1 MLQIILGGMNMDY
14 HCEIKDLPEQPILST
29 RTHSSMI
36 SLPKTLGKA
45 FEKLE
50 ARLKELGEEPSGAPF
65 VAYYNMNMLNL
76 DIEIGFPVKR
86 PLEGNEEIKAVS
98 QPAGK
103 YAMTMHKGPYNKVRP
118 AYNAL
123 TKKVKDEG
131 YQTTGVAYEYYFND
145 PGNTKGSD
153 LLTQVVFPLKPKG

>member
-1 MLQIILGGMNMDY
+1 MDY
-14 HCEIKDLPEQPILST
+14 KCEIKNLPEQPILSI

-36 SLPKTLGKA
+36 SLPKVLGKA

-50 ARLKELGEEPSGAPF
+50 ARLKELGEDPSGAPF
-65 VAYYNMNMLNL
+65 VAYYNKNMLNL

-86 PLEGNEEIKAVS
+86 KLDGNEEIKAGT

-103 YAMTMHKGPYNKVRP
+103 YAMTMHQGPYSKIRP

-123 TKKVKDEG
+123 TKNVKDGG
-131 YQTTGVAYEYYFND
+131 YHATGVAYEYYLND
-145 PGNTKGSD
+145 PGTTKPND
-153 LLTQVVFPLKPKG
+153 LLTQVVFPLK

>member
-1 MLQIILGGMNMDY
+1 MDY
-14 HCEIKDLPEQPILST
+14 KCEIKDLPEQPILSI

-36 SLPKTLGKA
+36 SLPKVLGKA

-86 PLEGNEEIKAVS
+86 VLEGNELDQSWYSISRKICNDHAS
-98 QPAGK
+98 RTILQNTACLQCPD
-103 YAMTMHKGPYNKVRP
+103 
-118 AYNAL
+118 
-123 TKKVKDEG
+123 KKSEK
-131 YQTTGVAYEYYFND
+131 
-145 PGNTKGSD
+145 
-153 LLTQVVFPLKPKG
+153 

>member
-1 MLQIILGGMNMDY
+1 MDY
-14 HCEIKDLPEQPILST
+14 HCEIKDLPEQPILSIRT
-29 RTHSSMI
+29 RSSMI

-50 ARLKELGEEPSGAPF
+50 ARLKELGEEPAGAPF
-65 VAYYNMNMLNL
+65 VAYYNKNMLNL
-76 DIEIGFPVKR
+76 DIEIGFPIKHS
-86 PLEGNEEIKAVS
+86 LEGNEEINAGI

-103 YAMTMHKGPYNKVRP
+103 YAMTTHQGPYGNVRP

-131 YQTTGVAYEYYFND
+131 FQPSGAAYEYYLND
-145 PGNTKGSD
+145 PMNTKASD

>member
-1 MLQIILGGMNMDY
+1 MEY
-14 HCEIKDLPEQPILST
+14 HCEIKDLPEQPILSI

-36 SLPKTLGKA
+36 SLSKALGKA

-50 ARLKELGEEPSGAPF
+50 DRLKELGEEPSGAPF

-86 PLEGNEEIKAVS
+86 PLEGNAETKAGI

-103 YAMTMHKGPYNKVRP
+103 YAMTMHQGPYNKVRL

-131 YQTTGVAYEYYFND
+131 YQATGVAYENYLND
-145 PGNTKGSD
+145 PMNTKASD

>member
-1 MLQIILGGMNMDY
+1 MDY
-14 HCEIKDLPEQPILST
+14 HCEIKDLPEQPILSI
-29 RTHSSMI
+29 RTHSSAI
-36 SLPKTLGKA
+36 SLPKALGKA

-86 PLEGNEEIKAVS
+86 PLESNEGIKAGF
-98 QPAGK
+98 QPTGK
-103 YAMTMHKGPYNKVRP
+103 YAITMHQGPYSKVRP

-131 YQTTGVAYEYYFND
+131 YQTTGVAYEYYLND
-145 PGNTKGSD
+145 PGTTKPVD
-153 LLTQVVFPLKPKG
+153 LLTQVVFPLK